1 MILAKKSSRIYVKVG
16 YEERDNVRR
25 HLKGATWSPHDKSWV
40 VTASIS
46 TYRNLL
52 KLCVNDELNPDKLG
66 PEMRAWITHIK
77 KLANRLTELQKG
89 ESEAS
94 KEIGFPEGFALPIK
108 PFLHQSQAVAYCMNL
123 PKAALWLDLG
133 LGKTFTSIL
142 VARLRHFKKQ
152 VRSVLVLA
160 PKSLLR
166 QWDEEIKRFTP
177 STESVSV
184 HICSGTPKNKALAI
198 ADFKKARHK
207 ENHLGYLLCTYESVG
222 NLAED
227 LYLSTDMFIL
237 DESTKIKNPMAVRT
251 KNTVDLCGALP
262 YGLALTGLAYLN
274 NPRDLYSQILALDP
288 TVYGSN
294 VWEFGNE
301 YLRFTKMGERKIPS
315 GVKNLKELKSRAY
328 YIAFSRKKEDC
339 LDLPAKVYQ
348 VRTLSMYPDQKK
360 YYDEIVVDLKEQL
373 TIKGRSVTA
382 PGTLAKLEK
391 LAQILAGFIRDD
403 EGETI
408 WLDSPKYD
416 EMVDIIES
424 SSDSFVVWGR
434 HRAVLERIGSTLKKA
449 KISHVVLSSL
459 GQQEADIA
467 KKSFKKGMFKV
478 MVCQIN
484 SESKGLNL
492 TGERPVSTIYLENS
506 MSIDDRWQSESR
518 THRIGMTGTA
528 TYVDLCIEDTLDESV
543 LLMLKSKLKVSD
555 YIATYGLDALF
566 GKGGS
571 VSTPKLKMKG
581 VKGSST
587 VTAREEEELDVL
599 MAKMS
604 ETKIEGFD

>member
-1 MILAKKSSRIYVKVG
+1 MILAKKSNRIYVKVG

-25 HLKGATWSPHDKSWV
+25 HLKGAVWSAHDRSWV
-40 VTASIS
+40 VPASIS

-66 PEMRAWITHIK
+66 PGMRSWVTHLK
-77 KLANRLTELQKG
+77 KLAARLTELQKG
-89 ESEAS
+89 ESDTS
-94 KEIGFPEGFALPIK
+94 KDIAFPEGFTLPIK

-142 VARLRHFKKQ
+142 VARLRHFNKQ
-152 VRSVLVLA
+152 VNNVLVLA

-166 QWDEEIKRFTP
+166 QWAEEIKRFTP
-177 STESVSV
+177 DTESVSI
-184 HICSGTPKNKALAI
+184 HICSGTPKIKAQAV
-198 ADFKKARHK
+198 AEYKKLRHK
-207 ENHLGYLLCTYESVG
+207 DNHMCYLLCTYESIG
-222 NLAED
+222 ALAED

-237 DESTKIKNPMAVRT
+237 DESTKIKNPSAVRT
-251 KNTVDLCGALP
+251 KNTVELCGAIP

-274 NPRDLYSQILALDP
+274 NPRDLYSQILALDT
-288 TVYGSN
+288 TVYGTN

-301 YLRFTKMGERKIPS
+301 YLKFIKMGEKKIPS

-339 LDLPAKVYQ
+339 LDLPEKVYQ

-360 YYDEIVVDLKEQL
+360 YYDEIVVELKDQL
-373 TIKGRSVTA
+373 SIKGRSITA

-434 HRAVLERIGSTLKKA
+434 HRAVLEKIEATLTRANISCKVLSRLNQQDADIEKKA
-449 KISHVVLSSL
+449 
-459 GQQEADIA
+459 
-467 KKSFKKGMFKV
+467 FKKGMFKV
-478 MVCQIN
+478 MICQIN

-492 TGERPVSTIYLENS
+492 TGDQPVSTIYLENS

-528 TYVDLCIEDTLDESV
+528 TYVDLCIEDTIDESI

-555 YIATYGLDALF
+555 YIATYGLDAFF
-566 GKGGS
+566 GKCGS

-581 VKGSST
+581 IKGSSK
-587 VTAREEEELDVL
+587 VSAADDEAIDQLLASVGPQL
-599 MAKMS
+599 
-604 ETKIEGFD
+604 EGFD